1 MGQQYR
7 ATKPLDPEAVKAA
20 DAAVGG
26 RKLGSGP
33 EDAADREKWMEAYKK
48 AGGKVE
54 PIEQSGK
61 APGGAVLTCPA
72 KHILAVKLV
81 SVTFTTDHGLLTDK
95 FTPSA
100 DMDKEIDRWMP
111 GGKKYQDIDAK
122 EWKPDHSFP
131 ISQTK
136 STRLDLIAE
145 FECEPADAGSVT
157 GFVTATSSQW
167 TFTGK
172 ATFQGTNAAKS
183 NTVKITMKGDDLPEE
198 IQKVRQTLS
207 WEIEVCGQTHT
218 AKSGP
223 HVVYVTYDTPR
234 AINDRQSLND
244 NGDFVFEAQ
253 PLGITLKRMD
263 RSVEMVEPGD
273 TTDPVQRTVFAFD
286 PANPKKLAGSKVD
299 LNRPHVIVS
308 HLMKQFKDYELNAK
322 KELEKFNHPT
332 YMNMGVGGTWPIADF
347 IKPSAECQAIV
358 RFVRNVINQLGV
370 PGTAE
375 TFYVYAKPEAPNDAQ
390 ESDQKQGYKKHAL
403 VDRALADSDVGKR
416 FPPSHTRLD
425 GGGTS
430 MGFNQ
435 YEACL
440 RFSFA
445 DPGAKSPLILYYGG
459 GAGVYKDHHAVLRAF
474 TAMVEIEPAF
484 WPSDTDPKKVQGFK
498 ITKILARY
506 Q

>member
-61 APGGAVLTCPA
+61 APGSAVLTCPA

-95 FTPSA
+95 FTASA
-100 DMDKEIDRWMP
+100 DMATDLDRWQP
-111 GGKKYQDIDAK
+111 GGTKYQDIDPK
-122 EWKPDHSFP
+122 EWTPAHNFP
-131 ISQTK
+131 ISHTK

-145 FECEPADAGSVT
+145 FECEPADAGAVT
-157 GFVTATSSQW
+157 GFVTAISSQW

-172 ATFQGTNAAKS
+172 GTFQGTNAAKS

-198 IQKVRQTLS
+198 IQKLKQTLS
-207 WEIEVCGQTHT
+207 WEVEVCGQTFT

-223 HVVYVTYDTPR
+223 HTVYVTYDTPR
-234 AINDRQSLND
+234 AFPDREVMD
-244 NGDFVFEAQ
+244 ANGDFGFPPQ

-273 TTDPVQRTVFAFD
+273 TTEPVQRTVFAFD
-286 PANPKKLAGSKVD
+286 AANPKKTVSSKVD

-322 KELEKFNHPT
+322 KELEKFMHPT
-332 YMNMGVGGTWPIADF
+332 YMNLSVGGAWPIADF

-370 PGTAE
+370 PGTAD
-375 TFYVYAKPEAPNDAQ
+375 TLYVFAKPESPNDAQ
-390 ESDQKQGYKKHAL
+390 ESDQRNGYKKHAL
-403 VDRALADSDVGKR
+403 VDRPITDSDVGKV
-416 FPPSHTRLD
+416 FPPSHTRTD
-425 GGGTS
+425 SGIS

-435 YEACL
+435 YEACM
-440 RFSFA
+440 RFSYG
-445 DPGAKSPLILYYGG
+445 DPKAKSPLTLYYGG

-474 TAMVEIEPAF
+474 TAMVEVEGAW
-484 WPSDTDPKKVQGFK
+484 WPSDTDPKRVTGVK
-498 ITKILARY
+498 IVKILARY